1 MVLKKKVKKNNFF
14 LCVCGGGGVGETD
27 MVDLL
32 GNKVA
37 IFDWEWEPD
46 SREGQKIP

>member
-1 MVLKKKVKKNNFF
+1 M
-14 LCVCGGGGVGETD
+14 GGGGGGWGGGETD